1 MQRSLPIHVPRS
13 QAGFSLVELL
23 VAMMITLIVSGAIY
37 GLMAGG
43 QNAFRREPALV
54 ERQQNIRIA
63 LDLITRDLQS
73 AGAGITTFSQA
84 FSDGLDN
91 PASSLGS
98 VPSELVSG
106 ERADFLEMLVNDGSC
121 PSLSVCGAPGSQIF
135 TDAPLPA
142 CMFGSPP
149 GPAFGY
155 VSGTGGPANG
165 VLAPGLLWI
174 TPPGPG
180 GGGGCGEGHVGLQ
193 PGQGAGINPGQG
205 SPTFGGCGPGGTA
218 TTATNLCESVSKIS
232 LVRYELAPENPAAAL
247 DVLRNPPS
255 LWRSEY
261 GRRNPD
267 GSASVN
273 TGPFIGANSPWQ
285 LIARGVDDLQ
295 VEYQP
300 GANFTANTWAD
311 VPGSVVT
318 NNYQTIVRRV
328 RVTLSARALAL
339 NIGGETVG
347 ETTNARRGSLTTAV
361 TPRAALLA
369 LHEGNQWR

>member
-1 MQRSLPIHVPRS
+1 MQRSLPNDASRR

-23 VAMMITLIVSGAIY
+23 VAMLITLIVSGAIY

-63 LDLITRDLQS
+63 LDLITRDLQN
-73 AGAGITTFSQA
+73 AGAGVTPFSQA
-84 FSDGLDN
+84 FTDGLNN

-106 ERADFLEMLVNDGSC
+106 ERADFLEMLSNDGSC
-121 PSLSVCGAPGSQIF
+121 PAMSVCGAPGGEIF
-135 TDAPLPA
+135 THGPLPA

-149 GPAFGY
+149 GPMFGY
-155 VSGTGGPANG
+155 VSGEAGPANSN
-165 VLAPGLLWI
+165 VSPGLLWI

-180 GGGGCGEGHVGLQ
+180 GGGCGEGHVGL
-193 PGQGAGINPGQG
+193 PAGQSGGINPPGNG
-205 SPTFGGCGPGGTA
+205 ACGAGGNANTA
-218 TTATNLCESVSKIS
+218 TDICQSVSKIS

-255 LWRSEY
+255 LWRSEF

-267 GSASVN
+267 GSASTN
-273 TGPFIGANSPWQ
+273 TGPYVGANSPWQ
-285 LIARGVDDLQ
+285 LVARGVDDIQ
-295 VEYQP
+295 IEYQP
-300 GANFTANTWAD
+300 GANFTANTWAA
-311 VPGSVVT
+311 VPGAVVA
-318 NNYQTIVRRV
+318 NNYQTITRRV

-339 NIGGETVG
+339 NIGGETEG
-347 ETTNARRGSLTTAV
+347 ETTAARRGSLTTVV
-361 TPRAALLA
+361 TPRAALLS
-369 LHEGNQWR
+369 LHTGSEWR